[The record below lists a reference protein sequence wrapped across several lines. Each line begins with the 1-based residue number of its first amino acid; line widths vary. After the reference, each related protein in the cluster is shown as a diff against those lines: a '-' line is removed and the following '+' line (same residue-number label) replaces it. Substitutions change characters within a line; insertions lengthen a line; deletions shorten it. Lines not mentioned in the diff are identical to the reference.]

1 VRLATLA
8 QNDLRGDHEEV
19 EIFAPAARTLSVLVA
34 EDNHTNQMVIVK
46 TLERIGH
53 SATVVNDGEAAL
65 DALAKNHFDLVLM
78 DVNMPVMNG
87 VEAAKLYRFSSIGR
101 PHVPIVALTAD
112 ATTDA
117 WARCKEAGMDGY
129 VTKPIEPAR
138 LVDVIDSVLGRP
150 EAIQAQNEENPAASK
165 ADRLAASGIEDLID
179 QTALAGLESLGGH
192 AFVSDLVSQFS
203 KDAAALLSSLRAA
216 VEEEN
221 VQRFRDAA
229 HALRGSAA
237 NLGAAKVFES
247 CMALRAIT
255 PSQLALDGEEKVTRL
270 VSDVGQ
276 AIEALKT
283 RVGALR
289 DNPPMNRKAQPSR
302 N

>member
-1 VRLATLA
+1 L
-8 QNDLRGDHEEV
+8 
-19 EIFAPAARTLSVLVA
+19 
-34 EDNHTNQMVIVK
+34 
-46 TLERIGH
+46 GH
-53 SATVVNDGEAAL
+53 PD
-65 DALAKNHFDLVLM
+65 
-78 DVNMPVMNG
+78 
-87 VEAAKLYRFSSIGR
+87 
-101 PHVPIVALTAD
+101 
-112 ATTDA
+112 
-117 WARCKEAGMDGY
+117 
-129 VTKPIEPAR
+129 
-138 LVDVIDSVLGRP
+138 
-150 EAIQAQNEENPAASK
+150 AIQAQNVENLAASK

-270 VSDVGQ
+270 VSDVDH
-276 AIEALKT
+276 AIEVLKT

-289 DNPPMNRKAQPSR
+289 NNPLMNGKAQPSR